1 MESVIGVLSKFKNNL
16 VNVINDYKI
25 KIEEIEK
32 EEEFIRTLGD
42 LVNYS
47 KSDCLLLPFYDM
59 EILEVVFNRV
69 FSFSNNE
76 MNKIKTAK
84 YLIEASKDVDK
95 SQFLQ
100 YNNAVKNLEK
110 INNKVIDYYNDLLS
124 NNTLAADKDNYE
136 SLIHKYT
143 LIVDNIGDDC
153 FNGLIDD
160 VDLFHD
166 IIMDIDLSID
176 DINLILDI
184 AIRDNLKYLD
194 DTGVIC
200 TDDSDIINMK
210 KMNSEMQEA
219 ISDLSNLLDASV

>member
-16 VNVINDYKI
+16 NNIINDYRF

-47 KSDCLLLPFYDM
+47 KNDFLLLPFYDM
-59 EILEVVFNRV
+59 DILDVVFNRIFT
-69 FSFSNNE
+69 FSSNE
-76 MNKIKTAK
+76 MNKVKTAK
-84 YLIEASKDVDK
+84 YLIEASKNVDK

-100 YNNAVKNLEK
+100 YNNAVNDLEK
-110 INNKVIDYYNDLLS
+110 INNQIIDYYNDLLS
-124 NNTLAADKDNYE
+124 NNSLAIDKENYN
-136 SLIHKYT
+136 SLINKYA
-143 LIVDNIGDDC
+143 LIVNNIGDDC

-166 IIMDIDLSID
+166 IIMEANLSID
-176 DINLILDI
+176 DINLILDV

-194 DTGVIC
+194 DTGIIC
-200 TDDSDIINMK
+200 TDDTDIINMK

-219 ISDLSNLLDASV
+219 INDLSNLLDASV

>member
-16 VNVINDYKI
+16 VNVINDYKT

-100 YNNAVKNLEK
+100 YNNAVKDLEK

-219 ISDLSNLLDASV
+219 ISDLCNLLDASV

>member
-100 YNNAVKNLEK
+100 YNNAVKDLEK